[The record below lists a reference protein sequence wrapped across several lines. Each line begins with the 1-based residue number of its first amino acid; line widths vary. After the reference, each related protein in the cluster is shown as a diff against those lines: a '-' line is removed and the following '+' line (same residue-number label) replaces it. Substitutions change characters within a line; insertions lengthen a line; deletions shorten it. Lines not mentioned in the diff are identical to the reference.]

1 MIAHLVICL
10 KSRLRNAIH
19 MLTSVLLPD
28 LISLSAGSA
37 DFAQQS
43 YS

>member
-1 MIAHLVICL
+1 
-10 KSRLRNAIH
+10 
-19 MLTSVLLPD
+19 MLTNALLPD

-43 YS
+43 YSYINYGNWI